1 MGEERHPPAWE
12 EPPPSPLPPAS
23 HTPGT
28 WSHRC
33 SQVMAESTR
42 KEEAG
47 GGGSPCHSPPTL
59 PLLLPQFSSPQHP
72 SPSNISPS
80 PHTPPCLPHSA
91 PTLPVALPFPIPFW
105 GGHCAQSPPRKERRT
120 GTSESWERRPG
131 LGMLTSARFWAKQA
145 QDWFVEGHCPAQ
157 LIPYPQ
163 RGLGHFCHD
172 HWEERLTLGLVR
184 DTRHSLAVVRRELRE
199 SLGGGEPGRSRGSRT
214 PGEFAGRTGDHSP
227 SACCSQARS

>member
-80 PHTPPCLPHSA
+80 PPHSSLP
-91 PTLPVALPFPIPFW
+91 PTLCSHIACCPSLSHPFLGWALCSEPPKEGEEDRDLRELGKEARVGDAHLGQTLGEIGTELVC
-105 GGHCAQSPPRKERRT
+105 GGPLPSPAHSLPPERAGSLLPR
-120 GTSESWERRPG
+120 P
-131 LGMLTSARFWAKQA
+131 LGRKAHPRAC
-145 QDWFVEGHCPAQ
+145 EGHTTQSGC
-157 LIPYPQ
+157 
-163 RGLGHFCHD
+163 
-172 HWEERLTLGLVR
+172 
-184 DTRHSLAVVRRELRE
+184 
-199 SLGGGEPGRSRGSRT
+199 GEKGT
-214 PGEFAGRTGDHSP
+214 
-227 SACCSQARS
+227 